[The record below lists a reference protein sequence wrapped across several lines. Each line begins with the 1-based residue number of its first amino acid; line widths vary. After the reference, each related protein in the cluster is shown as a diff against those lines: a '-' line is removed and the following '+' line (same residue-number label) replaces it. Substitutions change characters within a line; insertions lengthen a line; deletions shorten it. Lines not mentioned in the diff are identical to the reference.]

1 MYTRGVP
8 ARTHAMFV
16 RLIRSIWVWGLTGLL
31 AVPQLLIMLLIRAFD
46 RDPYRRRAGR
56 FVHGCGALISRF
68 VPSWRVQI
76 EGPDPS
82 TLKGPFIVVA
92 NHQSHTDIPVLCRL
106 PLDLKWVAKKEL
118 FSVPV
123 VGWMFALS
131 GEIAVDR
138 TDTRAGAKALIQT
151 GKYLE
156 NGFSVMFFPEGT
168 RSEDGRL
175 LRFQDGPFRIAFKKK
190 IPVLPVVVEGT
201 GKLLPPK
208 ALLFTNH
215 SLFRVRM
222 LAPVTTRAGEWEDA
236 GALRDEV
243 HRRMQSALDAMLA
256 GDGAPAVTNPV
267 GETLAAQ

>member
-1 MYTRGVP
+1 MI
-8 ARTHAMFV
+8 V

-31 AVPQLLIMLLIRAFD
+31 ALPELLIMLLIRAFD
-46 RDPYRRRAGR
+46 HDPFRRRAGR
-56 FVHGCGALISRF
+56 FVHGCGALISKF

-82 TLKGPFIVVA
+82 TLKGPFIIVS

-106 PLDLKWVAKKEL
+106 PFDLKWVAKKEL

-156 NGFSVMFFPEGT
+156 NGFSVVFFPEGT
-168 RSEDGRL
+168 RSEGRRL
-175 LRFQDGPFRIAFKKK
+175 LRFQDGPFRIALKKR

-208 ALLFTNH
+208 AILFTNH
-215 SLFRVRM
+215 KLFRVRM
-222 LAPVTTRAGEWEDA
+222 LPPVSTQEGEWADA

-243 HRRMQSALDAMLA
+243 HRRMQSALDSLIA
-256 GDGAPAVTNPV
+256 GDDAHAMMNPV
-267 GETLAAQ
+267 GETAAAR